1 MLPLLIP
8 TTGAFAVSMVA
19 IACARRY
26 AIRQKLFDAPGDLKI
41 HNHLIPRVGGAG
53 MMAGLLAGF
62 FLSMRHLPAKEWV
75 GIGVVIAIGLTGL
88 ADDLWNLGPG
98 ERLGIHLLGGMILW
112 TSGWRLGLFETA
124 PLDLV
129 ATCVIFAFVINAVN
143 MLDGIDGLAAG
154 VSAIGAAGFLAVLPF
169 SPGFTIAAITM
180 TVCAAMLLFN
190 FPPASIFMGDSGS
203 TLVGALLVLL
213 SLEWIRT
220 NPVHNSHLLPFLF
233 LALPVAD
240 GAFAIVRRVRGRK
253 SPFQGDRR
261 HFYDLLHRR
270 GLSNRAVLFAAY
282 AASALLVFAGWY
294 IVARSANEPLVIGG
308 AGLGVCCAAYFLG
321 MLSPG
326 DSTDLPPVGAPGNA
340 FRIEP

>member
-8 TTGAFAVSMVA
+8 TTGAFVVSTVA
-19 IACARRY
+19 IVCARRY
-26 AIRQKLFDAPGDLKI
+26 AIRQRLFDAPGDLKI
-41 HNHLIPRVGGAG
+41 HSHLIPRVGGAG

-62 FLSMRHLPAKEWV
+62 FLSMRYLPAKEWV
-75 GIGVVIAIGLTGL
+75 GIGVIVAVGLTGL
-88 ADDLWNLGPG
+88 ADDVWNLGPG
-98 ERLGIHLLGGMILW
+98 ERLAIHLLGGMILW

-124 PLDLV
+124 LLDLV
-129 ATCVIFAFVINAVN
+129 ATCGIFAFVISAVN

-169 SPGFTIAAITM
+169 SPGFIIAAITM
-180 TVCAAMLLFN
+180 AVCAAMLLFN

-203 TLVGALLVLL
+203 TLLGALLVFL

-220 NPVHNSHLLPFLF
+220 DTLQNTRLLPFLF

-240 GAFAIVRRVRGRK
+240 GTFAIVRRVRGRK

-261 HFYDLLHRR
+261 HFYDLLQKR
-270 GLSNRAVLFAAY
+270 GLSNRAVLFVAY
-282 AASALLVFAGWY
+282 TASAFLVFAGWY
-294 IVARSANEPLVIGG
+294 IVARSASELLVTGG

-321 MLSPG
+321 LFSPG
-326 DSTDLPPVGAPGNA
+326 DSADLPPVGAPGNA